1 MLQRIQSIFLALIA
15 VAMLAFLFVNIWQ
28 KSSADG
34 SETVILNAANMVY
47 SKNGVAVQE
56 NQTFVLAAISV
67 VILILASVSLFSF
80 TIRLRQLQF
89 GLAISVL
96 IAALLGGIVYYSF
109 MGEKLIAETQK
120 GSFGPGL
127 LIPAFALI
135 LNSLANRFIR
145 KDEEEVR
152 SADRMR

>member
-15 VAMLAFLFVNIWQ
+15 VAMAAFLFVNIWQ
-28 KSSADG
+28 KSSTDG
-34 SETVILNAANMVY
+34 GELVTLGAFQMIYAKDSVVMQ
-47 SKNGVAVQE
+47 S
-56 NQTFVLAAISV
+56 NQTYLLAALAV
-67 VILILASVSLFSF
+67 TILGIAIYSLLSF
-80 TIRLRQLQF
+80 ANRLRQLQL

-96 IAALLGGIVYYSF
+96 IAALLGSVVYYSF
-109 MGEKLIAETQK
+109 LGEKLIADTQK
-120 GSFGPGL
+120 GSFGAGL
-127 LIPAFALI
+127 LIPAMALI

>member
-15 VAMLAFLFVNIWQ
+15 LAMIAFLFVNIWQ
-28 KSSADG
+28 KTNTDA
-34 SETVILNAANMVY
+34 SELVTLGAFQMIYSKDTIVLQTNQTYLLAALAMVIL
-47 SKNGVAVQE
+47 G
-56 NQTFVLAAISV
+56 
-67 VILILASVSLFSF
+67 ASSFSLFSF
-80 TIRLRQLQF
+80 ANRLRQLQL

-96 IAALLGGIVYYSF
+96 IAALLGSVVYYSF
-109 MGEKLIAETQK
+109 LGEKLIADNQK
-120 GSFGPGL
+120 GSFGAGL
-127 LIPAFALI
+127 LIPALALI